1 MIFKIAVGV
10 FLGIVLAAVVL
21 ANWRLLV
28 TVSMIA
34 IRWTIVVAL
43 VGAVAL
49 LVYVTVQHVEHV
61 SAEKLRIAAL
71 IGAFVLFIVGVPYAI
86 LRVVNRRY
94 PAFANGH
101 PPWNSG
107 IRSWMRSIF
116 LFGSVGVGVL
126 ALFIATYIAKIL
138 GLQLW

>member
-61 SAEKLRIAAL
+61 SAEKLRIAAR